1 MAIFILKK
9 DDPQIK
15 ASNTK
20 RKRSID
26 LASLI
31 SSLDCICVKN
41 AYLPLLYNI
50 SKYNIID
57 ISKSLMFNTIFIKFT
72 KEFFN
77 EF

>member
-1 MAIFILKK
+1 MIPKLKPVIPK
-9 DDPQIK
+9 E
-15 ASNTK
+15 
-20 RKRSID
+20 KRSID

-57 ISKSLMFNTIFIKFT
+57 ISKSLMFNTIFMKFT